1 MSSPLGV
8 RSQDRRPAG
17 WHTGSEGE
25 EGGQGLLPRHRN
37 LAAIDQFMVCGQML
51 IEHAFEPEALER
63 LRLAR
68 WPSCDTTSGFS
79 IACFLQVPG
88 RELES

>member
-17 WHTGSEGE
+17 WHTGSEVN

-68 WPSCDTTSGFS
+68 WPS
-79 IACFLQVPG
+79 
-88 RELES
+88 